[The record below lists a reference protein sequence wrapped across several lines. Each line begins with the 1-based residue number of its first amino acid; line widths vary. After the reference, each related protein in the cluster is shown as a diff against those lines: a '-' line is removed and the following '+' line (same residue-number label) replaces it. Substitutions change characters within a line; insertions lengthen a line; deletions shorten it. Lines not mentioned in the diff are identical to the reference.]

1 MSEKDLDKIEPV
13 DFDLTESPLFSNQT
27 AQVVSNKPSA
37 KVLISLAGLMLV
49 ALFVIFVLPTVV
61 TEYELPL
68 ERRAD
73 NIADQALSAV
83 PDPATAISPFEAAQ
97 RALQRKEAQDVL
109 AEFLA
114 TQAELD

>member
-1 MSEKDLDKIEPV
+1 MPEKDIDKIEPV
-13 DFDLTESPLFSNQT
+13 DFDLTESPLFSNQA

-37 KVLISLAGLMLV
+37 KVLVALAGLMLV

-73 NIADQALSAV
+73 NIEDQALS
-83 PDPATAISPFEAAQ
+83 PGPNPATVISPFEAAQ
-97 RALQRKEAQDVL
+97 RALQHNEAQPVL
-109 AEFLA
+109 A
-114 TQAELD
+114 